1 MVRHPQAASGVVD
14 VLHSSGV
21 DLPQAGHDLQPE
33 EVPGR
38 GAGVG
43 VGGVLYVG
51 DVAGGSVGRQLFPCH
66 VQQWPANAVLLVGH
80 AGKARHAGA
89 PDQVEKNGLRVVIGV
104 VGCVDFD
111 MLPQL
116 LRLLAKKIVPELPGR
131 LLQGEALPL
140 HKAPDIPGAG
150 DEGDV
155 MGGTPVPDE
164 GLIPVGF
171 RAPQPVV
178 EVGSHYPAIP
188 LPTPPVQQVQ
198 QAHGVQPAGHGT

>member
-1 MVRHPQAASGVVD
+1 M
-14 VLHSSGV
+14 
-21 DLPQAGHDLQPE
+21 
-33 EVPGR
+33 
-38 GAGVG
+38 
-43 VGGVLYVG
+43 G

-111 MLPQL
+111 ILPQL
-116 LRLLAKKIVPELPGR
+116 LRLLAKKIVPEPPGR
-131 LLQGEALPL
+131 LLQREALPL

-164 GLIPVGF
+164 GLVPVGF
-171 RAPQPVV
+171 RAPQSVV
-178 EVGSHYPAIP
+178 EVGSHYPAVP
-188 LPTPPVQQVQ
+188 LPAPSVQQVQ

>member
-1 MVRHPQAASGVVD
+1 MP
-14 VLHSSGV
+14 
-21 DLPQAGHDLQPE
+21 
-33 EVPGR
+33 
-38 GAGVG
+38 
-43 VGGVLYVG
+43 
-51 DVAGGSVGRQLFPCH
+51 
-66 VQQWPANAVLLVGH
+66 
-80 AGKARHAGA
+80 GKARHAGA

-111 MLPQL
+111 ILPQL
-116 LRLLAKKIVPELPGR
+116 LRLLAKKIVPEPPGR
-131 LLQGEALPL
+131 LLQREALPL

-164 GLIPVGF
+164 GLVPVGLC
-171 RAPQPVV
+171 APQLVV